1 MLGRGWQ
8 APGQGIQLCELA
20 RVGFALLNPW
30 RAPGLLMLSLGAE
43 QRSPVLPLLLL
54 NQQANFPS

>member
-8 APGQGIQLCELA
+8 APGLSELT